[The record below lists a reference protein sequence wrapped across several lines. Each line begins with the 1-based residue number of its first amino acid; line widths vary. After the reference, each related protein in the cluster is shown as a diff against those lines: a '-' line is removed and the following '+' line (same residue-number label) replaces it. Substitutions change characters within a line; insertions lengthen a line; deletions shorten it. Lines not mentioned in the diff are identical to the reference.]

1 MRQVRVNVTA
11 PMATRRAFIAYCH
24 SASYGVSA
32 GMKLAVEWHQTL
44 LGTPMPYDPADFTSS
59 RGGHSRLTVLVSWP
73 QEWNGRADGDA
84 AVREMCL
91 EALAAWEDAGC
102 PELKRGPRQRSRWQC
117 RRDREKSERRE
128 RFANR
133 MVRGVIKISLW
144 KNAPLLADLA
154 HSRGINIGAAVREA
168 MQWAYRRDAGGELG
182 AEWLYGFKQAAISN
196 DRPELANRTLYYP
209 GEWQDALDEESGGT
223 MSQWIRDAVFDWLD
237 AQGVPAHR
245 PVDRSALPVKEPK
258 PVVVKPVKVRE
269 VEPCART
276 IQIAAEARDESRWPV
291 GRGVCAG
298 SITGRPYVGTVARD
312 ERAEGVAV

>member
-1 MRQVRVNVTA
+1 MRQTRVNITA

-32 GMKLAVEWHQTL
+32 GMKLAVEWRQAL
-44 LGTPMPYDPADFTSS
+44 LGTPMPYDPGDFTST
-59 RGGHSRLTVLVSWP
+59 RGGQSRLAILVAWP
-73 QEWNGRADGDA
+73 QEWNGRASGDA

-91 EALAAWEDAGC
+91 EALAHWEVAGR
-102 PELKRGPRQRSRWQC
+102 PELKRGPRQKSRWQS
-117 RRDREKSERRE
+117 RRDREKAERRQ

-133 MVRGVIKISLW
+133 MVRGVVKISLW
-144 KNAPLLADLA
+144 KNAALLADLA

-182 AEWLYGFKQAAISN
+182 AEWLYGFEQASISN

-209 GEWQDALDEESGGT
+209 GEWQESLDQEAGGT
-223 MSQWIRDAVFDWLD
+223 LSLWIREAVFDWLD

-258 PVVVKPVKVRE
+258 PVVVKPARVRM
-269 VEPCART
+269 VGPCSRT
-276 IQIAAEARDESRWPV
+276 KQLATEAREQSRWPV
-291 GRGVCAG
+291 GRGVCTG

-312 ERAEGVAV
+312 ERAEGVAA